1 MEVDLGVLYYYDY
14 KVIHVYHCILRL
26 RLQNEGGLAVWDYSA
41 GKGMY
46 FRRSCYYTT
55 DISIFSLQVPLLPL
69 YSNCSDR

>member
-41 GKGMY
+41 GKGIYVFPEVMLAIRRA
-46 FRRSCYYTT
+46 FRFFLFLFYRCTRTVY
-55 DISIFSLQVPLLPL
+55 
-69 YSNCSDR
+69 R